1 MTAQTATTRKALER
15 QRKREAGLT
24 PLEVW
29 ARPADHAAIK
39 ALAAKLARG
48 VAGSGVQR

>member
-1 MTAQTATTRKALER
+1 MTTRPKNATTRKALER

-39 ALAAKLARG
+39 ALAAKLARAKIAPEG
-48 VAGSGVQR
+48 